1 MEKEIKMLEEELRE
15 INKFED
21 ALVDAEFITLSESCG
36 GMWTL
41 ICC

>member
-15 INKFED
+15 INRFENNLED
-21 ALVDAEFITLSESCG
+21 AEIISFSESCG